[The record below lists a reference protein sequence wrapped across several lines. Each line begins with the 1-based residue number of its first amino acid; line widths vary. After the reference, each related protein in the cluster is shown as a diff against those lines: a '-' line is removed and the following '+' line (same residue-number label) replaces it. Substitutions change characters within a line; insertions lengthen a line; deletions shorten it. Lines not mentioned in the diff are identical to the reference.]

1 VKESSSSSNN
11 LAAEGLIASPASP
24 KEQDA
29 LIELVT
35 RLQNR
40 QHKHGL
46 MFQPAHSKH
55 VGDVTVPNMGI
66 PTCPHPECVMVRSWA
81 ERWRAE
87 VSSPARPPTQRGR
100 RHTPEVGKVII
111 AVYEDGSWRERSA
124 SGEERTYSFPEPI
137 ASSPARPQLDLEP
150 LKKLVADCHRIGMSR
165 GGVPWNKVGPLR
177 ERRR

>member
-1 VKESSSSSNN
+1 MLINGSARQSGGGEDEDGNEVCSACWAKVEDHSACDAVGKPSEHTDGETRVKESSSSSNN

-66 PTCPHPECVMVRSWA
+66 PTCPHPECVNGSNHGLNA
-81 ERWRAE
+81 G
-87 VSSPARPPTQRGR
+87 GR
-100 RHTPEVGKVII
+100 RSPLPQGRRLNVDAGIRPK
-111 AVYEDGSWRERSA
+111 
-124 SGEERTYSFPEPI
+124 SGR
-137 ASSPARPQLDLEP
+137 
-150 LKKLVADCHRIGMSR
+150 
-165 GGVPWNKVGPLR
+165 
-177 ERRR
+177 